1 MWEFI
6 GGVLMLILYVMFI
19 LFVIWLILMGA
30 VASIIIGVAG
40 GVFIGFFKGIINYFS
55 ALKEETRGELY

>member
-1 MWEFI
+1 
-6 GGVLMLILYVMFI
+6 MFI
-19 LFVIWLILMGA
+19 LFVIGLIIMGA
-30 VASIIIGVAG
+30 IASILIGVVG